1 MKPVALGKAGI
12 IVTRE
17 IFDGLTTSEAVESEI
32 ARIRNDEEAFVIRK
46 SSDQIVLDYE
56 DYLEYL
62 KQKRGQDNVAELKSL
77 VTKQADQI
85 QQLKTAH
92 GLYKTYDGRD
102 PIQDDFDIFVDGL
115 VDEEISREDFYAM
128 LLLRGLYGDKVAK
141 SEFPVLHKLLMT
153 KLGE

>member
-17 IFDGLTTSEAVESEI
+17 IFDGLTTPEAVESEI

-62 KQKRGQDNVAELKSL
+62 KQKR
-77 VTKQADQI
+77 
-85 QQLKTAH
+85 
-92 GLYKTYDGRD
+92 
-102 PIQDDFDIFVDGL
+102 
-115 VDEEISREDFYAM
+115 
-128 LLLRGLYGDKVAK
+128 
-141 SEFPVLHKLLMT
+141 
-153 KLGE
+153 

>member
-17 IFDGLTTSEAVESEI
+17 IFDGLTTPEAVETEI

-62 KQKRGQDNVAELKSL
+62 KQKRGNDVSSLKSL
-77 VTKQADQI
+77 VKTQADEI

-115 VDEEISREDFYAM
+115 VDEEVSREDFYAM

-141 SEFPVLHKLLMT
+141 SEFPVLHKLLRT